1 MQSKFD
7 ISHYVSQFLLRN
19 KYCYLHGIG
28 SLKLVTVFDKDANTT
43 NYQVQL
49 LPGGSIDDL
58 FANFVATSEQVS
70 ISKAANAIREYNTEI
85 RSQLEENQN
94 VIIPSIGY
102 FTKLD
107 KHIIFVT
114 DNNFSYQ
121 PSENASLKYANN
133 RSIAETKQ
141 IVEET
146 TFVPQKAIV
155 NWSKII
161 LFIALLIVVGIAIY
175 FIATQSKNISA
186 SHDVSVANS
195 TTGIV
200 APALDTA
207 VVQTDTLITNTE
219 YKFLIKTYSTLGAAV
234 KRYQQLLS
242 YGNKVGLQTSDSI
255 SYQLYISM
263 PASELDT
270 TQAKDSLRV
279 IFNPKGT
286 ISIIP

>member
-1 MQSKFD
+1 MD
-7 ISHYVSQFLLRN
+7 IASYIGQFLLRN

-28 SLKLVTVFDKDANTT
+28 SLKLNKLPKSDAGS
-43 NYQVQL
+43 YAYHVQL

-85 RSQLEENQN
+85 RSLLDAQQK
-94 VIIPSIGY
+94 VIIPTIGY
-102 FTKLD
+102 LVKVDNHYT
-107 KHIIFVT
+107 FVT
-114 DNNFSYQ
+114 DDNFSYQ
-121 PSENASLKYANN
+121 PSVNPALKFVNAKPIKEATTSDEV
-133 RSIAETKQ
+133 I
-141 IVEET
+141 EEA
-146 TFVPQKAIV
+146 PQKAII

-186 SHDVSVANS
+186 TQDEPIAN
-195 TTGIV
+195 TTTEIV

-207 VVQTDTLITNTE
+207 VLQPDTLITNTE
-219 YKFLIKTYSTLGAAV
+219 YKFLIKTYATLGAAV

-263 PASELDT
+263 PASALDT
-270 TQAKDSLRV
+270 IQAKDSLRV

>member
-1 MQSKFD
+1 MD
-7 ISHYVSQFLLRN
+7 IASYIGQFLLRN

-28 SLKLVTVFDKDANTT
+28 SLKLNKLPKSDAGS
-43 NYQVQL
+43 YAYHVQL

-70 ISKAANAIREYNTEI
+70 ISKAANAIREYNSEI
-85 RSQLEENQN
+85 RSLLDAQQK
-94 VIIPSIGY
+94 VIIPTIGY
-102 FTKLD
+102 LVKVDNHYT
-107 KHIIFVT
+107 FVT
-114 DNNFSYQ
+114 DDNFSYQ
-121 PSENASLKYANN
+121 PSVNPALKFVNAKPIKEATTSDKV
-133 RSIAETKQ
+133 I
-141 IVEET
+141 EEA
-146 TFVPQKAIV
+146 PQKAIV

-186 SHDVSVANS
+186 TQDEPIAN
-195 TTGIV
+195 TTTEIV
-200 APALDTA
+200 APAIDTA
-207 VVQTDTLITNTE
+207 VVQPDTLVANTE

-263 PASELDT
+263 PASALDT

>member
-1 MQSKFD
+1 MD
-7 ISHYVSQFLLRN
+7 IASYIGQFLLRN

-28 SLKLVTVFDKDANTT
+28 SLKLNKLPNNDAGS
-43 NYQVQL
+43 YAYHVQL

-70 ISKAANAIREYNTEI
+70 ISKAANAIREYNSDI
-85 RSQLEENQN
+85 RSLLDAQQK
-94 VIIPSIGY
+94 VIIPTIGY
-102 FTKLD
+102 LIKVDNHYTF
-107 KHIIFVT
+107 IT
-114 DNNFSYQ
+114 DDNFSYQ
-121 PSENASLKYANN
+121 PSVNPALKFVNAKP
-133 RSIAETKQ
+133 IKEVDTKVDN
-141 IVEET
+141 IEV
-146 TFVPQKAIV
+146 VPKKAIV
-155 NWSKII
+155 NWNKII

-186 SHDVSVANS
+186 TQDEPIAN
-195 TTGIV
+195 TTTEIV
-200 APALDTA
+200 APDLDTA
-207 VVQTDTLITNTE
+207 VVQPDTLITNTE

-255 SYQLYISM
+255 SYQLYISI
-263 PASELDT
+263 PASALDT

>member
-1 MQSKFD
+1 MD
-7 ISHYVSQFLLRN
+7 IASYIGQFLLRN

-28 SLKLVTVFDKDANTT
+28 SLKLNKLPKSDAGS
-43 NYQVQL
+43 YAYHVQL

-85 RSQLEENQN
+85 RSQLDENQN

-207 VVQTDTLITNTE
+207 VVQPDTLITNTE

>member
-1 MQSKFD
+1 MD
-7 ISHYVSQFLLRN
+7 IASYIGQFLLRN

-28 SLKLVTVFDKDANTT
+28 SLKLNKLPKSDAGS
-43 NYQVQL
+43 YAYHVQL

-70 ISKAANAIREYNTEI
+70 ISKAANAIREYNSEI
-85 RSQLEENQN
+85 RSLLDAQQK
-94 VIIPSIGY
+94 VIIPTIGY
-102 FTKLD
+102 LVKVDNHYT
-107 KHIIFVT
+107 FVT
-114 DNNFSYQ
+114 DDSFSYQ
-121 PSENASLKYANN
+121 PSVNPALKFVNAKPIKEATTSDEV
-133 RSIAETKQ
+133 I
-141 IVEET
+141 EEA
-146 TFVPQKAIV
+146 PQKAIV

-186 SHDVSVANS
+186 TQNEPIAN
-195 TTGIV
+195 TTTEIV

-207 VVQTDTLITNTE
+207 VVQPDTLVTNTE

-255 SYQLYISM
+255 SYQLYISI
-263 PASELDT
+263 PLELFPNYLICFSSSFST
-270 TQAKDSLRV
+270 
-279 IFNPKGT
+279 
-286 ISIIP
+286 

>member
-1 MQSKFD
+1 MD
-7 ISHYVSQFLLRN
+7 IASYIGQFLLRN

-28 SLKLVTVFDKDANTT
+28 SLKLNKLPKSDAGSFA
-43 NYQVQL
+43 YHVQL

-70 ISKAANAIREYNTEI
+70 ISKAANAIREYNSEI
-85 RSQLEENQN
+85 RSLLDAQQK
-94 VIIPSIGY
+94 VIIPTIGY
-102 FTKLD
+102 LVKVDNHYT
-107 KHIIFVT
+107 FVT
-114 DNNFSYQ
+114 DDNFSYQ
-121 PSENASLKYANN
+121 PSVNPALKFVNAK
-133 RSIAETKQ
+133 SIKEATTSDEV
-141 IVEET
+141 IEEA
-146 TFVPQKAIV
+146 PQKAIV

-186 SHDVSVANS
+186 TQDEPIAN
-195 TTGIV
+195 TTTEIV
-200 APALDTA
+200 APAIDTA
-207 VVQTDTLITNTE
+207 VVQPDTLVANTE

-263 PASELDT
+263 PASALDT

>member
-1 MQSKFD
+1 MKSNFD
-7 ISHYVSQFLLRN
+7 ISHYVSQFLFRN

-85 RSQLEENQN
+85 RSQLDENQN

-161 LFIALLIVVGIAIY
+161 LFIALLIVVGIAFY

-186 SHDVSVANS
+186 TQDEPIAN
-195 TTGIV
+195 TTTEIV

-207 VVQTDTLITNTE
+207 VVQPDTLITNTE

-286 ISIIP
+286 IRIIP

>member
-1 MQSKFD
+1 MKSNFD
-7 ISHYVSQFLLRN
+7 ISHYVSLFLLRN

-85 RSQLEENQN
+85 RSQLDENQN

-102 FTKLD
+102 LTKLD

-186 SHDVSVANS
+186 TQDEPIAN
-195 TTGIV
+195 TTTEIV

-207 VVQTDTLITNTE
+207 VVQPDTLITNAE

-263 PASELDT
+263 PASALDT

>member
-1 MQSKFD
+1 MD
-7 ISHYVSQFLLRN
+7 IASYIGQFLLRN

-28 SLKLVTVFDKDANTT
+28 SLKLNKLPKSDAGS
-43 NYQVQL
+43 YAYHVQL

-85 RSQLEENQN
+85 RSLLDAQQK
-94 VIIPSIGY
+94 VIIPTIGY
-102 FTKLD
+102 LVKVDSHYT
-107 KHIIFVT
+107 FVT
-114 DNNFSYQ
+114 DDNFSYQ
-121 PSENASLKYANN
+121 PSVNPALKFVNAKPIKEATTSDKV
-133 RSIAETKQ
+133 I
-141 IVEET
+141 EEA
-146 TFVPQKAIV
+146 PQKAIV

-186 SHDVSVANS
+186 TQDEPIAN
-195 TTGIV
+195 TTTEIV
-200 APALDTA
+200 APAIDTA
-207 VVQTDTLITNTE
+207 VVQPDTLVANTE

-263 PASELDT
+263 PASALDT

>member
-1 MQSKFD
+1 M
-7 ISHYVSQFLLRN
+7 
-19 KYCYLHGIG
+19 
-28 SLKLVTVFDKDANTT
+28 
-43 NYQVQL
+43 
-49 LPGGSIDDL
+49 
-58 FANFVATSEQVS
+58 
-70 ISKAANAIREYNTEI
+70 
-85 RSQLEENQN
+85 
-94 VIIPSIGY
+94 IIPNIGY
-102 FTKLD
+102 LVKVDNHYTF
-107 KHIIFVT
+107 IT
-114 DNNFSYQ
+114 DDNFSYQ
-121 PSENASLKYANN
+121 PSVNTSLKYASN

-141 IVEET
+141 IEEET

-186 SHDVSVANS
+186 TQEEPIAN
-195 TTGIV
+195 TTSGINTAVLDTTVVQSDTIV
-200 APALDTA
+200 A
-207 VVQTDTLITNTE
+207 NTE

-263 PASELDT
+263 PASALDT

>member
-1 MQSKFD
+1 MD
-7 ISHYVSQFLLRN
+7 IASYIGQFLLRN

-28 SLKLVTVFDKDANTT
+28 SLKLNKLPKSDAGSFA
-43 NYQVQL
+43 YHVQL

-85 RSQLEENQN
+85 RSLLDAQQK
-94 VIIPSIGY
+94 VIIPTIGY
-102 FTKLD
+102 LVKVDNHYT
-107 KHIIFVT
+107 FVT
-114 DNNFSYQ
+114 DDNFSYQ
-121 PSENASLKYANN
+121 PSVNPALKFVNAKPIKEATTSDKV
-133 RSIAETKQ
+133 I
-141 IVEET
+141 EEA
-146 TFVPQKAIV
+146 PQKAIV

-186 SHDVSVANS
+186 TQDEPIAN
-195 TTGIV
+195 TTTEIV
-200 APALDTA
+200 APAIDTA
-207 VVQTDTLITNTE
+207 VVQPDTLVANTE

-263 PASELDT
+263 PASALDT

>member
-1 MQSKFD
+1 MD
-7 ISHYVSQFLLRN
+7 IASYIGQFLLRN

-28 SLKLVTVFDKDANTT
+28 SLKLNKLPKSDAGS
-43 NYQVQL
+43 YAYHVQL

-85 RSQLEENQN
+85 RSLLDAQQK
-94 VIIPSIGY
+94 VIIPTIGY
-102 FTKLD
+102 LVKVDNHYT
-107 KHIIFVT
+107 FVT
-114 DNNFSYQ
+114 DDNFSYQ
-121 PSENASLKYANN
+121 PSVNPALKFVNAKPIKEATTSDEV
-133 RSIAETKQ
+133 I
-141 IVEET
+141 EEA
-146 TFVPQKAIV
+146 PQKAII

-186 SHDVSVANS
+186 TQDEPIAN
-195 TTGIV
+195 TTTEIV

-207 VVQTDTLITNTE
+207 VVQPDTLITNTE

-263 PASELDT
+263 PASALDT

>member
-1 MQSKFD
+1 MD
-7 ISHYVSQFLLRN
+7 IASYIGQFLLRN

-28 SLKLVTVFDKDANTT
+28 SLKLNKLPKSDAGS
-43 NYQVQL
+43 YAYHVQL

-85 RSQLEENQN
+85 RSLLDAQQK
-94 VIIPSIGY
+94 VIIPTIGY
-102 FTKLD
+102 LVKVDNHYT
-107 KHIIFVT
+107 FVT
-114 DNNFSYQ
+114 DDSFSYQ
-121 PSENASLKYANN
+121 PSVNPALKFVNAKPIKEATTSDEV
-133 RSIAETKQ
+133 I
-141 IVEET
+141 EEA
-146 TFVPQKAIV
+146 PQKAIV

-186 SHDVSVANS
+186 TQNEPIAN
-195 TTGIV
+195 TTTEIV

-207 VVQTDTLITNTE
+207 VVQPDTLVTNTE

-263 PASELDT
+263 PASALDT

>member
-1 MQSKFD
+1 MD
-7 ISHYVSQFLLRN
+7 IASYIGQFLLRN

-28 SLKLVTVFDKDANTT
+28 SLKLNKLPKSDAGS
-43 NYQVQL
+43 YAYHVQL

-70 ISKAANAIREYNTEI
+70 ISKAANAIREYNSEI
-85 RSQLEENQN
+85 RSLLDAQQK
-94 VIIPSIGY
+94 VIIPTIGY
-102 FTKLD
+102 LVKVDNHYT
-107 KHIIFVT
+107 FVT
-114 DNNFSYQ
+114 DDNFSYQ
-121 PSENASLKYANN
+121 PSVNPALKFVNAKP
-133 RSIAETKQ
+133 IK
-141 IVEET
+141 ET
-146 TFVPQKAIV
+146 TPSDEVIEEAPQKAIV

-186 SHDVSVANS
+186 TQDEPIAN
-195 TTGIV
+195 TTTEVV
-200 APALDTA
+200 APAIDTA
-207 VVQTDTLITNTE
+207 VVQPDTLVANAE

-263 PASELDT
+263 PASALDT

-286 ISIIP
+286 VSIIP

>member
-1 MQSKFD
+1 
-7 ISHYVSQFLLRN
+7 V
-19 KYCYLHGIG
+19 LH
-28 SLKLVTVFDKDANTT
+28 L
-43 NYQVQL
+43 QV
-49 LPGGSIDDL
+49 
-58 FANFVATSEQVS
+58 
-70 ISKAANAIREYNTEI
+70 
-85 RSQLEENQN
+85 
-94 VIIPSIGY
+94 
-102 FTKLD
+102 KLD
-107 KHIIFVT
+107 NHYTFIT
-114 DNNFSYQ
+114 DDNFSYQ
-121 PSENASLKYANN
+121 PSVNTSLKYASN
-133 RSIAETKQ
+133 RSIADTKQ
-141 IVEET
+141 IKEET

-186 SHDVSVANS
+186 TQEEPIANTTSGINTAVLDTTVVQSDTIVAN
-195 TTGIV
+195 
-200 APALDTA
+200 
-207 VVQTDTLITNTE
+207 TE
-219 YKFLIKTYSTLGAAV
+219 NKFLIKTYSTLGAAV

-263 PASELDT
+263 PASALDT

>member
-1 MQSKFD
+1 MD
-7 ISHYVSQFLLRN
+7 IASYIGQFLLRN

-28 SLKLVTVFDKDANTT
+28 SLKLNKLPNNDAGS
-43 NYQVQL
+43 YAYHVQL

-70 ISKAANAIREYNTEI
+70 ISKAANAIREYNSEI
-85 RSQLEENQN
+85 RSLLDAQQK
-94 VIIPSIGY
+94 VIIPTIGY
-102 FTKLD
+102 LVKVDNHYTF
-107 KHIIFVT
+107 IT
-114 DNNFSYQ
+114 DDNFSYQ
-121 PSENASLKYANN
+121 PSVNPALKFVNAKP
-133 RSIAETKQ
+133 IKEVDTKVDN
-141 IVEET
+141 IEV
-146 TFVPQKAIV
+146 VPKKAIV
-155 NWSKII
+155 NWNKII
-161 LFIALLIVVGIAIY
+161 LFISLLIVVAIAIY
-175 FIATQSKNISA
+175 FIATQSKNITA
-186 SHDVSVANS
+186 TQEEPIAN
-195 TTGIV
+195 TTSGINTAVLDTTVVQPDTIV
-200 APALDTA
+200 A
-207 VVQTDTLITNTE
+207 NTE

-263 PASELDT
+263 PASALDT

>member
-1 MQSKFD
+1 MD
-7 ISHYVSQFLLRN
+7 IASYIGQFLLRN

-28 SLKLVTVFDKDANTT
+28 SLKLNKLPKSDAGS
-43 NYQVQL
+43 YAYHVQL

-70 ISKAANAIREYNTEI
+70 ISKAANAIREYNSEI
-85 RSQLEENQN
+85 RSLLDAQQK
-94 VIIPSIGY
+94 VIIPTIGY
-102 FTKLD
+102 LVKVDNHYT
-107 KHIIFVT
+107 FVT
-114 DNNFSYQ
+114 DDSFSYQ
-121 PSENASLKYANN
+121 PSVNPALKFVNAKPIKEATTSDEV
-133 RSIAETKQ
+133 I
-141 IVEET
+141 EEA
-146 TFVPQKAIV
+146 PQKAIV

-186 SHDVSVANS
+186 TQNEPIAN
-195 TTGIV
+195 TTTEIV

-207 VVQTDTLITNTE
+207 VVQPDTLVTNTE

-263 PASELDT
+263 PASALDT

-286 ISIIP
+286 IRIIP

>member
-1 MQSKFD
+1 MD
-7 ISHYVSQFLLRN
+7 IASYIGQFLLRN

-28 SLKLVTVFDKDANTT
+28 SLKLNKLPKSDAGS
-43 NYQVQL
+43 YAYHVQL

-70 ISKAANAIREYNTEI
+70 ISKAANAIREYNSEI
-85 RSQLEENQN
+85 RSLLDAQQK
-94 VIIPSIGY
+94 VIIPTIGY
-102 FTKLD
+102 LVKVDNHYT
-107 KHIIFVT
+107 FVT
-114 DNNFSYQ
+114 DDNFSYQ
-121 PSENASLKYANN
+121 PSVNPALKFVNAKPIKEVTTSDEV
-133 RSIAETKQ
+133 I
-141 IVEET
+141 EET
-146 TFVPQKAIV
+146 PQKAIV

-175 FIATQSKNISA
+175 FIATQSKNIS
-186 SHDVSVANS
+186 STQDEPKAN
-195 TTGIV
+195 TTMEIV

-207 VVQTDTLITNTE
+207 VLQPDTLITNTE

-263 PASELDT
+263 PASALDT

>member
-1 MQSKFD
+1 MD
-7 ISHYVSQFLLRN
+7 IASYIGQFLLRN

-28 SLKLVTVFDKDANTT
+28 SLKLNKLPKSDAGS
-43 NYQVQL
+43 YAYHVQL

-70 ISKAANAIREYNTEI
+70 ISKAANAIREYNSEI
-85 RSQLEENQN
+85 RSLLDAQQK
-94 VIIPSIGY
+94 VIIPTIGY
-102 FTKLD
+102 LVKVDNHYT
-107 KHIIFVT
+107 FVT
-114 DNNFSYQ
+114 DDNFSYQ
-121 PSENASLKYANN
+121 PSVNPALKFVNAKPIKEATTSDKV
-133 RSIAETKQ
+133 I
-141 IVEET
+141 EEA
-146 TFVPQKAIV
+146 PQKAIV

-175 FIATQSKNISA
+175 FIATQSKNIS
-186 SHDVSVANS
+186 STQDEPIAN
-195 TTGIV
+195 TTTEIV
-200 APALDTA
+200 APAIDTA
-207 VVQTDTLITNTE
+207 VLQPDTLITNTE

-263 PASELDT
+263 PASALDT

>member
-1 MQSKFD
+1 MD
-7 ISHYVSQFLLRN
+7 IASYIGQFLLRN

-28 SLKLVTVFDKDANTT
+28 SLKLNKLPKGDAGS
-43 NYQVQL
+43 YVYHVQL

-85 RSQLEENQN
+85 RSLLDTQQK
-94 VIIPSIGY
+94 VIIPTIGY
-102 FTKLD
+102 LVKVDNHYT
-107 KHIIFVT
+107 FVT
-114 DNNFSYQ
+114 DDNFSYQ
-121 PSENASLKYANN
+121 PSVNPALKFVNAKP
-133 RSIAETKQ
+133 IK
-141 IVEET
+141 ET
-146 TFVPQKAIV
+146 TPSDEVIEEAPQKAIV

-161 LFIALLIVVGIAIY
+161 LFIALLLVAGIAIY

-186 SHDVSVANS
+186 TQDQPIVN
-195 TTGIV
+195 TTTEIV
-200 APALDTA
+200 APAIDTA
-207 VVQTDTLITNTE
+207 VVQPDTLVTNTE

-263 PASELDT
+263 PASALDT

>member
-1 MQSKFD
+1 MD
-7 ISHYVSQFLLRN
+7 IASYIGQFLLRN

-28 SLKLVTVFDKDANTT
+28 SLKLNKLPKSDAGSFA
-43 NYQVQL
+43 YHVQL

-70 ISKAANAIREYNTEI
+70 ISKAANAIREYNSEI
-85 RSQLEENQN
+85 RSLLDAQQK
-94 VIIPSIGY
+94 VIIPTIGY
-102 FTKLD
+102 LVKVDNHYT
-107 KHIIFVT
+107 FVT
-114 DNNFSYQ
+114 DDNFSYQ
-121 PSENASLKYANN
+121 PSVNPALKFVNAKPIKEATTSDEV
-133 RSIAETKQ
+133 I
-141 IVEET
+141 EEA
-146 TFVPQKAIV
+146 PQKAIV

-186 SHDVSVANS
+186 TQDEPIAN
-195 TTGIV
+195 TTTEIV
-200 APALDTA
+200 APAIDTA
-207 VVQTDTLITNTE
+207 VVQPDTLITNTE

-263 PASELDT
+263 PASALDT

>member
-1 MQSKFD
+1 MKSNFD

-85 RSQLEENQN
+85 RSQLDENQN

-102 FTKLD
+102 LTKLD

-161 LFIALLIVVGIAIY
+161 LFIALLIVVGIAFY

-186 SHDVSVANS
+186 TQDEPIAN
-195 TTGIV
+195 TTTEIV

-207 VVQTDTLITNTE
+207 VVQPDTLITNTE

-263 PASELDT
+263 PASALDT

>member
-1 MQSKFD
+1 MD
-7 ISHYVSQFLLRN
+7 IASYIGQFLLRN

-28 SLKLVTVFDKDANTT
+28 SLKLNKLPKGDVGSYV
-43 NYQVQL
+43 YHVQL

-85 RSQLEENQN
+85 RSLLDTQQK
-94 VIIPSIGY
+94 VIIPTIGY
-102 FTKLD
+102 LVKVDNHYT
-107 KHIIFVT
+107 FVT
-114 DNNFSYQ
+114 DDNFSYQ
-121 PSENASLKYANN
+121 PSVNPALKFVNAKPIKEATTSDE
-133 RSIAETKQ
+133 I
-141 IVEET
+141 IEET
-146 TFVPQKAIV
+146 PQKAIV

-161 LFIALLIVVGIAIY
+161 LFIALLLVAGIAIY

-186 SHDVSVANS
+186 TQDQPIVN
-195 TTGIV
+195 TTTEIV
-200 APALDTA
+200 APAIDTA
-207 VVQTDTLITNTE
+207 VVQPDTLVTNTE

-263 PASELDT
+263 PASALDT

>member
-1 MQSKFD
+1 MHSNFD

-28 SLKLVTVFDKDANTT
+28 SLKLVTVFDKEANTT
-43 NYQVQL
+43 SYQVQL

-70 ISKAANAIREYNTEI
+70 ISKAANAIREYNSEI
-85 RSQLEENQN
+85 RSLLDAQQK
-94 VIIPSIGY
+94 VIIPNIGY
-102 FTKLD
+102 LVKVDNHYTF
-107 KHIIFVT
+107 IT
-114 DNNFSYQ
+114 DDNFSYQ
-121 PSENASLKYANN
+121 PSVNTSLKYASN

-141 IVEET
+141 IEEET

-186 SHDVSVANS
+186 TQEEATANT
-195 TTGIV
+195 TTGTNRAV
-200 APALDTA
+200 LDTT
-207 VVQTDTLITNTE
+207 VVQPDTLVANTE
-219 YKFLIKTYSTLGAAV
+219 YKFLIKSYSTLGAAV

-263 PASELDT
+263 PASALDT

-286 ISIIP
+286 INIIP

>member
-1 MQSKFD
+1 MD
-7 ISHYVSQFLLRN
+7 IASYIGQFLLRN

-28 SLKLVTVFDKDANTT
+28 SLKLNKLPKGDAGS
-43 NYQVQL
+43 YVYHVQL

-85 RSQLEENQN
+85 RSLLDTQQK
-94 VIIPSIGY
+94 VIIPTIGY
-102 FTKLD
+102 LVKVDNHYT
-107 KHIIFVT
+107 FVT
-114 DNNFSYQ
+114 DDSFSYK
-121 PSENASLKYANN
+121 PSVNPALKFVNAKPIKEATTSDE
-133 RSIAETKQ
+133 I
-141 IVEET
+141 IEET
-146 TFVPQKAIV
+146 PQKAIV

-161 LFIALLIVVGIAIY
+161 LFIALLLVAGIAIY

-186 SHDVSVANS
+186 TQDQPIVN
-195 TTGIV
+195 TTTEIV
-200 APALDTA
+200 APAIDTA
-207 VVQTDTLITNTE
+207 VVQPDTLVTNTE

-263 PASELDT
+263 PASALDT

>member
-1 MQSKFD
+1 MHSNFD

-70 ISKAANAIREYNTEI
+70 ISKAANAIREYNSEI
-85 RSQLEENQN
+85 RSLLDAQQK
-94 VIIPSIGY
+94 VIIPNIGY
-102 FTKLD
+102 LVKVDNHYTF
-107 KHIIFVT
+107 IT
-114 DNNFSYQ
+114 DDNFSYQ
-121 PSENASLKYANN
+121 PSVNTSLKYASN

-141 IVEET
+141 IEEET

-175 FIATQSKNISA
+175 FIATQSKDISA
-186 SHDVSVANS
+186 TQEEPIAQ
-195 TTGIV
+195 TTTEIV
-200 APALDTA
+200 APSLDTT
-207 VVQTDTLITNTE
+207 VVKSDTLVTNTE

-263 PASELDT
+263 PASALDT

>member
-1 MQSKFD
+1 MD
-7 ISHYVSQFLLRN
+7 IASYIGQFLLRN

-28 SLKLVTVFDKDANTT
+28 SLKLNKLPKSDAGS
-43 NYQVQL
+43 YAYHVQL

-70 ISKAANAIREYNTEI
+70 ISKAANAIREYNSEI
-85 RSQLEENQN
+85 RSLLDAQQK
-94 VIIPSIGY
+94 VIIPTIGY
-102 FTKLD
+102 LVKVDNHYT
-107 KHIIFVT
+107 FVT
-114 DNNFSYQ
+114 DDNFSYQ
-121 PSENASLKYANN
+121 PSVNPALKFVNAKPIKEATTSDEV
-133 RSIAETKQ
+133 I
-141 IVEET
+141 EEA
-146 TFVPQKAIV
+146 PQKAIV

-186 SHDVSVANS
+186 TQDEPIAN
-195 TTGIV
+195 TTTEIV
-200 APALDTA
+200 APAIDTA
-207 VVQTDTLITNTE
+207 VVQPDTLITNTE

-263 PASELDT
+263 PASALDT

>member
-1 MQSKFD
+1 MKSNFD

-85 RSQLEENQN
+85 RSQLDENQN

-102 FTKLD
+102 LTKLD

-186 SHDVSVANS
+186 TQDEPIAN
-195 TTGIV
+195 TTTEIV
-200 APALDTA
+200 APAIDTA
-207 VVQTDTLITNTE
+207 VVQPDTLVANTE

-286 ISIIP
+286 IRIIP

>member
-1 MQSKFD
+1 MD
-7 ISHYVSQFLLRN
+7 IASYIGQFLLRN

-28 SLKLVTVFDKDANTT
+28 SLKLNKLPKSDAGS
-43 NYQVQL
+43 YAYHVQL

-70 ISKAANAIREYNTEI
+70 ISKAANAIREYNSEI
-85 RSQLEENQN
+85 RSLLDAQQK
-94 VIIPSIGY
+94 VIIPTIGY
-102 FTKLD
+102 LVKVDNHYT
-107 KHIIFVT
+107 FVT
-114 DNNFSYQ
+114 DDNFSYQ
-121 PSENASLKYANN
+121 PSVNPALKFVNAKPVKEATTSDKV
-133 RSIAETKQ
+133 I
-141 IVEET
+141 EEA
-146 TFVPQKAIV
+146 PQKAIV

-186 SHDVSVANS
+186 TQDEPIAN
-195 TTGIV
+195 TTTEIV
-200 APALDTA
+200 APAIDTA
-207 VVQTDTLITNTE
+207 VVQPDTLVANTE

-263 PASELDT
+263 PASALDT